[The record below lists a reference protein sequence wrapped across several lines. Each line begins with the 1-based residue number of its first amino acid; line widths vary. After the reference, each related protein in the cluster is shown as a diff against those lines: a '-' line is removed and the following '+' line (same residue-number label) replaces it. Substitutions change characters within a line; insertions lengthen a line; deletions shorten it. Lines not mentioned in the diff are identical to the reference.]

1 MLPVAQQGSVLGEST
16 SPTPIFDIAD
26 YFTPN
31 DTTRNLLVS
40 NNRFGA
46 ALAGLFSDDTD
57 ANGCENTSRLPPY
70 NVVLM
75 RGHGMALVGT
85 SIEDAV
91 FRAVNTKLNARMQL
105 NAMLLATIGDG
116 NVKYMTLDE
125 LQGSR
130 GAGGLVE
137 RTWELWSAQVEAF
150 ARGRIYRSRLLPV

>member
-1 MLPVAQQGSVLGEST
+1 LGEST
-16 SPTPIFDIAD
+16 SATPIFDIAD

-40 NNRFGA
+40 NSCFGA
-46 ALAGLFSDDTD
+46 ALARLFSDSTDT
-57 ANGCENTSRLPPY
+57 NGCENPSKLPLH

-91 FRAVNTKLNARMQL
+91 FRAVNTKLNARMQQ
-105 NAMLLATIGDG
+105 NAMLLAMMGDK
-116 NVKYMTLDE
+116 NVEYMALDE

-150 ARGRIYRSRLLPV
+150 ARGRICRNQLLLV